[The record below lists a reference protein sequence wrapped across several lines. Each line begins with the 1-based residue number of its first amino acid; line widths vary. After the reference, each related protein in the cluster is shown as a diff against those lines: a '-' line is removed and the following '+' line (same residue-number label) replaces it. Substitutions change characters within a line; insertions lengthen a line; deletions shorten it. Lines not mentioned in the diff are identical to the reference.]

1 MPDIRKPK
9 TKQKAIKSDK
19 KRAIKLRILEL
30 DPYLE
35 PYEAQLCARL
45 ERYEALKKRLT
56 GGAELSDFANGA
68 LYYGFHKESGG
79 YSYREWAP
87 AADALHLIGDFNG
100 WDRSAH
106 PLRKLDNGNWE
117 LFIEGELPH
126 ASRVKVQITAGG
138 KTFDKLPTYIHRVVQ
153 NDDLSFS
160 GQIWAPETAYSWK
173 NASYE
178 RIKDEPPLIYECH
191 VGMGGET
198 ERVSTYG
205 EFRQNVLP
213 RVKAAGYNTIQVMA
227 LMEHPYYASFG
238 YQVTNFFAVSS
249 RFGTP
254 EELKALIDEAHS
266 MGIAVLL
273 DIIHSHASGNE
284 LEGINRFDGTEYQ
297 FFHAGGKG
305 NHPAWGTKLF
315 DYGKPEVL
323 HFLLSNIKYYLE
335 EYKLDGFRFDGVT
348 SMLYSHHGLGE
359 AFDSYAKYFSGDTDD
374 DAVAYLQLASELARE
389 IKPGAVMIAEDM
401 SGMPGMCLPI
411 KDGGVGF
418 DYRLAMGVPD
428 FWIRTLKTLPDE
440 KWDLWQLW
448 HELTTRRAGEKNV
461 GYCESH
467 DQALVGDKTIMFWL
481 ADKEMYWH
489 MHISSKNEAIKR
501 AIALHKLIRLVTFA
515 LAGEG
520 YLNFMGNEFG
530 HPEWIDFPREGNG
543 WSYRHARRQWS
554 LADDEGLQFK
564 YLGRFDKDMLA
575 LAKSGRLLEAT
586 DTKLLSI
593 DQERKKLAFSRGDYY
608 FAFNFHPS
616 EAQSVDFSA
625 APGRYGVVLNS
636 DDASYGGA
644 KFDSI
649 TEAEMAKKGEK
660 DYYIGTFLPKRSA
673 AVFRLK

>member
-1 MPDIRKPK
+1 MSDIKQAKITKKADKPEK
-9 TKQKAIKSDK
+9 
-19 KRAIKLRILEL
+19 KLRIIEL
-30 DPYLE
+30 DPYLA
-35 PYEAQLCARL
+35 PYEKQLKARL
-45 ERYEALKKRLT
+45 ARYKALKTRLAGKRK
-56 GGAELSDFANGA
+56 LSDFANGA
-68 LYYGFHKESGG
+68 LFYGFHRTDGG
-79 YSYREWAP
+79 HIYREWAP

-100 WDRSAH
+100 WDRAAH
-106 PLRKLDNGNWE
+106 PLKKLDNGSWE
-117 LFIEGELPH
+117 VFIEGGLPH
-126 ASRVKVQITAGG
+126 ESRVKVQITANG
-138 KTFDKLPTYIHRVVQ
+138 KTFDKLPLYIRRVVQ

-160 GQIWAPETAYSWK
+160 GQIWEPGAPYAWK
-173 NASYE
+173 AVYA
-178 RIKDEPPLIYECH
+178 RPKDEPLLIYECH
-191 VGMGGET
+191 VGMGGEAQ
-198 ERVSTYG
+198 RVSTYE
-205 EFRQNVLP
+205 EFRANVLP
-213 RVKAAGYNTIQVMA
+213 RVKRAGYNAIQVMA

-254 EELKALIDEAHS
+254 EELKALIDEAHAL
-266 MGIAVLL
+266 GIAVLL

-284 LEGINRFDGTEYQ
+284 FEGINRFDGTEYQ

-305 NHPAWGTKLF
+305 DHPAWGTKLF

-323 HFLLSNIKYYLE
+323 HFLLSNIKFFLE

-348 SMLYSHHGLGE
+348 SMLYNNHGLGE
-359 AFDSYAKYFSGDTDD
+359 AFDNYDKYFSGNADD
-374 DAVAYLQLASELARE
+374 DAVAYLQLAAELARE
-389 IKPGAVMIAEDM
+389 IRPGAVMIAEDM

-440 KWDLWQLW
+440 NWDLWQLW

-489 MHISSKNEAIKR
+489 MHVASKNEAIKR

-543 WSYRHARRQWS
+543 WSYAHARRQWS

-564 YLGRFDKDMLA
+564 YLGRFDRDMLA
-575 LAKSGRLLEAT
+575 LARRGSLLDAAE
-586 DTKLLSI
+586 TKLLSI
-593 DQERKKLAFSRGDYY
+593 DQERKKLAFKRGDYY
-608 FAFNFHPS
+608 FAFNFHPTDD
-616 EAQSVDFSA
+616 QSVDFTVA
-625 APGRYGVVLNS
+625 QGLYGVVLNS
-636 DDASYGGA
+636 DDALYGGA
-644 KFDSI
+644 KVDSI
-649 TEAEMAKKGEK
+649 TEAELSKKGK
-660 DYYIGTFLPKRSA
+660 NDYYIGTFLPKRSA
-673 AVFRLK
+673 AVFRIK